1 MKKKISDTSVRK
13 PVKVLGGWPLLIICI
28 VLVAVLVVI
37 GFVGSNNI
45 RRILIK
51 TFLYCTMAVM
61 WNLMSGY
68 TGMTSLGQQAFV
80 GVAGYSMA
88 VMTTTYLASYWIGL
102 LVGGAIGAVLAL
114 VLSVILFR
122 MRGMYF
128 AVATW
133 VIAEALKTF
142 FLSWK
147 YVNQGG
153 GMAVTGRPDREI
165 IYLVALAIC
174 VAAIVVVYVLLNSK
188 IGLGLTA
195 MRDDADAASSV
206 GVNIFKSKLLCFVI
220 AGLFTALAGGWYFL
234 NNVSIYP
241 ASGYGN
247 SWTVAVVFIVIIGG
261 IGTMAGPIVG
271 SIIYIA
277 LAEILAKFPGWS
289 NIILGLIAILVILF
303 LPDGILGTL
312 QKKFNFEILSQKR
325 FADGKPARQK
335 KAKAP
340 KA

>member
-1 MKKKISDTSVRK
+1 MKKSDTSIRK
-13 PVKVLGGWPLLIICI
+13 PVKVLGGWPMLIVCI
-28 VLVAVLVVI
+28 VLVAALVVI

-51 TFLYCTMAVM
+51 VFLYCAMAVM

-68 TGMTSLGQQAFV
+68 TGMTSLGQQAFI

-114 VLSVILFR
+114 VLAVILFR

-174 VAAIVVVYVLLNSK
+174 VAAIVVVYLLLNSK

-234 NNVSIYP
+234 NNISIYP

-271 SIIYIA
+271 SIIYVA
-277 LAEILAKFPGWS
+277 LAEILADFPGWS

-325 FADGKPARQK
+325 LSKE
-335 KAKAP
+335 
-340 KA
+340 

>member
-13 PVKVLGGWPLLIICI
+13 PVKVLGGWPMLVVCI
-28 VLVAVLVVI
+28 VIVAALVAI
-37 GFVGSNNI
+37 GFVGNNNI

-51 TFLYCTMAVM
+51 AFLYCTMAVM

-68 TGMTSLGQQAFV
+68 TGMTSLGQQAFI

-88 VMTTTYLASYWIGL
+88 VMTTTFLTSYWVGL

-114 VLSVILFR
+114 VLAVILFR

-147 YVNQGG
+147 FVNQGG
-153 GMAVTGRPDREI
+153 GMAVTGRPVREI
-165 IYLVALAIC
+165 IYIVALVIC
-174 VAAIVVVYVLLNSK
+174 VAAIVVVYLLLNSK

-220 AGLFTALAGGWYFL
+220 AGFFTALAGGWYFL
-234 NNVSIYP
+234 NNISIYP

-271 SIIYIA
+271 TAIYIA
-277 LAEILAKFPGWS
+277 LAEVLADYPGWS

-325 FADGKPARQK
+325 FSKE
-335 KAKAP
+335 
-340 KA
+340 

>member
-1 MKKKISDTSVRK
+1 MKNNTSDSSIRK
-13 PVKVLGGWPLLIICI
+13 PVKVIGGWPLLIACVVI
-28 VLVAVLVVI
+28 VAALVVI
-37 GFVGSNNI
+37 GIAGSNDI
-45 RRILIK
+45 RRILTK

-61 WNLMSGY
+61 WNLLSGY
-68 TGMTSLGQQAFV
+68 TGMTSLGQQTFV
-80 GVAGYSMA
+80 GVAGYAMA
-88 VMTTTYLASYWIGL
+88 VMTTTFLTSYWVGL
-102 LVGGAIGAVLAL
+102 AVGGIVGAALAL
-114 VLSVILFR
+114 VLSLILFR

-147 YVNQGG
+147 FVNQGG
-153 GMAVTGRPDREI
+153 GMAVTGRPGREV

-174 VAAIVVVYVLLNSK
+174 VVAVVVVYLLLNSR

-220 AGLFTALAGGWYFL
+220 AGFFTALAGGWYFL

-261 IGTMAGPIVG
+261 IGTMTGPIVG
-271 SIIYIA
+271 SAVYIA
-277 LAEILAKFPGWS
+277 LSEILAARPGWS

-303 LPDGILGTL
+303 LPDGIIGTL

-325 FADGKPARQK
+325 LSKE
-335 KAKAP
+335 
-340 KA
+340 

>member
-1 MKKKISDTSVRK
+1 MKKTDTSIRK
-13 PVKVLGGWPLLIICI
+13 PVKVFGGWPLLIVCI
-28 VLVAVLVVI
+28 VIVAALVVI

-51 TFLYCTMAVM
+51 TFLYCAMAVM

-68 TGMTSLGQQAFV
+68 TGMTSLGQQAFI

-153 GMAVTGRPDREI
+153 GMSVTGRPDREI
-165 IYLVALAIC
+165 IYLVALGIC
-174 VAAIVVVYVLLNSK
+174 VLAIVVVYVLLNSK

-271 SIIYIA
+271 SIIYVA
-277 LAEILAKFPGWS
+277 LAEVLAKFPGWS

-312 QKKFNFEILSQKR
+312 QKKFNYEILSQKR
-325 FADGKPARQK
+325 LSKE
-335 KAKAP
+335 
-340 KA
+340 

>member
-1 MKKKISDTSVRK
+1 MKKTETSIRK
-13 PVKVLGGWPLLIICI
+13 PVKVFGGWPLLIVCI
-28 VLVAVLVVI
+28 VIVAALVVI

-51 TFLYCTMAVM
+51 TFLYCAMAVM

-68 TGMTSLGQQAFV
+68 TGMTSLGQQAFI

-153 GMAVTGRPDREI
+153 GMSVTGRPDREI
-165 IYLVALAIC
+165 IYLVALGIC
-174 VAAIVVVYVLLNSK
+174 VLAIVVVYVLLNSK

-271 SIIYIA
+271 SIIYVA
-277 LAEILAKFPGWS
+277 LAEVLAKFPGWS

-325 FADGKPARQK
+325 LSKE
-335 KAKAP
+335 
-340 KA
+340 

>member
-1 MKKKISDTSVRK
+1 MKKKNSESSVRK
-13 PVKVLGGWPLLIICI
+13 PVKVFGGWPLLIVCI
-28 VLVAVLVVI
+28 VLVAALVVI
-37 GFVGSNNI
+37 GFVGNNNI

-51 TFLYCTMAVM
+51 MFLYCAMAVV

-114 VLSVILFR
+114 VLAVILFR

-128 AVATW
+128 AIATW

-142 FLSWK
+142 FLSWT

-153 GMAVTGRPDREI
+153 GMSVTGRPSDRTI
-165 IYLVALAIC
+165 IYMVALAIC
-174 VAAIVVVYVLLNSK
+174 VAAIVVVYLLLNSK
-188 IGLGLTA
+188 LGLGLTA

-220 AGLFTALAGGWYFL
+220 AGFFTALAGGWYFL

-241 ASGYGN
+241 ASGFGN

-271 SIIYIA
+271 SVVYIA
-277 LAEILAKFPGWS
+277 LAEILADYPGWS

-325 FADGKPARQK
+325 FSKE
-335 KAKAP
+335 
-340 KA
+340 

>member
-1 MKKKISDTSVRK
+1 M
-13 PVKVLGGWPLLIICI
+13 LIACI
-28 VLVAVLVVI
+28 VIVVALVVI

-51 TFLYCTMAVM
+51 MFLYCTMAVM

-68 TGMTSLGQQAFV
+68 TGMTSLGQQAFI

-114 VLSVILFR
+114 VLAVILFR

-153 GMAVTGRPDREI
+153 GMSVTGRPDREI
-165 IYLVALAIC
+165 IYIVSLVIC
-174 VAAIVVVYVLLNSK
+174 VAAIVVVYLLLNSK

-271 SIIYIA
+271 SIIYIV
-277 LAEILAKFPGWS
+277 LAEILADYPGWS

-325 FADGKPARQK
+325 LSKG
-335 KAKAP
+335 
-340 KA
+340 